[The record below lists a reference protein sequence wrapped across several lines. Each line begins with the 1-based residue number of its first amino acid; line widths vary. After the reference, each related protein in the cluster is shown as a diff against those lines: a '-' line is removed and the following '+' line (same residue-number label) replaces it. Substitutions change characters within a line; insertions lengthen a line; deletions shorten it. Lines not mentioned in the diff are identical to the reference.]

1 MIKIRRSL
9 STKLSLGIILL
20 SMPIFFIAV
29 GALFTQ
35 SRHIIRNEAVG
46 RANSVLSTTMQRVSR
61 NMMTIET
68 ATNANSWQIT
78 RYLHPDSILALTH
91 RIVRLNPH
99 MDGCSISMEPDV
111 FPEYGRYFSA
121 YSVREN
127 KDYRNAG
134 DNAKDSVS
142 TVVEEQYEYFE
153 KVWYT
158 SPRDLNGP
166 CWAVYFDEEDS
177 LALTLDGMIA
187 SYGQPI
193 YDDEGRFI
201 AVISTDLSLLRL
213 SNIIGEE
220 KPYPHSY
227 FLMLDQEGRYYI
239 NPDSALL
246 FTHTIFD
253 NTDPAKQAD
262 LIAMGHEM
270 TAGKQGN
277 MVVKIDGEECLVCYQ
292 PVPGTTWSLALVCPD
307 SDVLSGYHKLTKIVT
322 MLLAL
327 GMLVILILCR
337 RAVAHAIT
345 PIHQLLR
352 KTKSIARGDIEVHIP
367 YSSRIDAVGCLQNSF
382 ATMLQSL
389 NFHMGSVR
397 FTSEETQ
404 RKNEELVEATRLA
417 EESDRQ
423 KTAFIQNVTHQIRTP
438 LNIIMGFAQVLRDMG
453 DNNNVSDDEM
463 KSVTSTLDHN
473 AKLLYRLVS
482 MLFDSSETGQAEEL
496 NSERLDHVSC
506 NEVARESLNY
516 LKTHYPNVKTQLQSE
531 LADDFM
537 IQTNHLYL
545 MRCLREVLYNAAKYS
560 DGEHV
565 EIHISR
571 HDQTIRFVIQ
581 DTGTGIAEADRELM
595 FKFFTKVD
603 DLSEG
608 LGLGLP
614 LAKRHA
620 QNLGGDL
627 KLDESYCDG
636 CRFIIDIPFN

>member
-1 MIKIRRSL
+1 VVTADL
-9 STKLSLGIILL
+9 SFSRMAKMLSEIEHPYPNAYYVLLG
-20 SMPIFFIAV
+20 
-29 GALFTQ
+29 GD
-35 SRHIIRNEAVG
+35 G
-46 RANSVLSTTMQRVSR
+46 
-61 NMMTIET
+61 
-68 ATNANSWQIT
+68 
-78 RYLHPDSILALTH
+78 RYLIHPDTT
-91 RIVRLNPH
+91 RL
-99 MDGCSISMEPDV
+99 
-111 FPEYGRYFSA
+111 F
-121 YSVREN
+121 
-127 KDYRNAG
+127 K
-134 DNAKDSVS
+134 K
-142 TVVEEQYEYFE
+142 
-153 KVWYT
+153 
-158 SPRDLNGP
+158 
-166 CWAVYFDEEDS
+166 
-177 LALTLDGMIA
+177 
-187 SYGQPI
+187 
-193 YDDEGRFI
+193 
-201 AVISTDLSLLRL
+201 
-213 SNIIGEE
+213 
-220 KPYPHSY
+220 
-227 FLMLDQEGRYYI
+227 
-239 NPDSALL
+239 
-246 FTHTIFD
+246 TIF
-253 NTDPAKQAD
+253 TDASPTEDMD
-262 LIAMGHEM
+262 LITLGYEM
-270 TAGKQGN
+270 TAGKQGS
-277 MVVKIDGEECLVCYQ
+277 VHVHTDGKLYHVAYM
-292 PVPGTTWSLALVCPD
+292 PVPATDWSLALVCPD
-307 SDVLSGYHKLTKIVT
+307 IDAMKSYYSLGYVIIA
-322 MLLAL
+322 LLVAGL
-327 GMLVILILCR
+327 LVILILCR
-337 RAVAHAIT
+337 RAAAHAIT

-389 NFHMGSVR
+389 NFNMGSVR

-506 NEVARESLNY
+506 NEVARESLSY

-537 IQTNHLYL
+537 LQTNHLYL

-565 EIHISR
+565 ELHILR

-627 KLDESYCDG
+627 KLDESYRDG